1 MKMNTFEKI
10 LGLLRCELWE
20 EQLACEVTA
29 DDIDGI
35 LAMAEEQ
42 GVNGLVANAIIG
54 SNLPIGDVKTVDV
67 CTVQRL
73 HELKCRDM
81 NKKVSRFAAFLNRRE
96 LKYAVMKGQTMA
108 TLYPHPLMRS
118 CGDIDFYCPKDSF
131 KEVQRVIEE
140 RLGVEMH
147 HNWSERHDNFVIK
160 DCTFEMHSDMMIFGA
175 RSHQRYWDSFFDEA
189 LASEPSHVVIDEI
202 EVKTLS
208 PTLDALYI
216 FTHLFGHF
224 VMGGS
229 SLKQWC
235 DWAMVL
241 HCYRDEI
248 RKEELERHLQGLGL
262 LKAYRAMGFWLVEK
276 LGLPEEEFPFALED
290 EDKRWLTKLHRNVMT
305 MRGENVAK
313 DRKIGH
319 HVSMAHTLMT
329 ASLVARQSVSFF
341 RLAPK
346 EMFWTFPKMASWSV
360 RKRL

>member
-1 MKMNTFEKI
+1 MKTFEKI
-10 LGLLRCELWE
+10 LALLRCELWGE
-20 EQLACEVTA
+20 PLACEVTA
-29 DDIDGI
+29 EDIDEI
-35 LAMAEEQ
+35 LAKAEEQ
-42 GVNGLVANAIIG
+42 GVSGLVANAIV
-54 SNLPIGDVKTVDV
+54 SCNLPIGEVKTVDV

-73 HELKCRDM
+73 HELKCREM
-81 NKKVSRFAAFLNRRE
+81 NKKVSRFAAFLNRRN
-96 LKYAVMKGQTMA
+96 LSYVVMKGQSMA

-131 KEVQRVIEE
+131 KEVQEVIEE
-140 RLGVEMH
+140 RLGVTMH

-175 RSHQRYWDSFFDEA
+175 RSHQRYWDSFYDKA
-189 LASEPSHVVIDEI
+189 LAAEPSHVVIDEV

-248 RKEELERHLQGLGL
+248 RKYDLEKHLQGLGL
-262 LKAYRAMGFWLVEK
+262 LKAYKAMGAWLVEK
-276 LGLPEEEFPFALED
+276 LGLPEEEFPFALEEKD
-290 EDKRWLTKLHRNVMT
+290 RRWVAKLHRNVMT

-319 HVSMAHTLMT
+319 HVSVAHTLMT
-329 ASLVARQSVSFF
+329 ASLVVRQSVGFF
-341 RLAPK
+341 SLAPK

-360 RKRL
+360 RKRMGE

>member
-1 MKMNTFEKI
+1 MNTFEKI
-10 LGLLRCELWE
+10 LGLLRCELWG

-42 GVNGLVANAIIG
+42 GVSGLVANAIIG
-54 SNLPIGDVKTVDV
+54 SNLPIGEVKTVDV

-216 FTHLFGHF
+216 FAHMFGHL
-224 VMGGS
+224 VMGGV
-229 SLKQWC
+229 SLKQLC

-241 HCYRDEI
+241 HRYRNDI
-248 RKEELERHLQGLGL
+248 KKEELEKHLRGLGMWR
-262 LKAYRAMGFWLVEK
+262 AYLAIGAWLVER
-276 LGLPEEEFPFALED
+276 LGLSEEAFPFALSD
-290 EDKRWLTKLHRNVMT
+290 NDRRWVERLNKNFQK
-305 MRGENVAK
+305 MRGKSLELDKKVG
-313 DRKIGH
+313 GH
-319 HVSMAHTLMT
+319 HVSVMHTLKT
-329 ASLVARQSVSFF
+329 ASLVVHKTMRFF
-341 RLAPK
+341 PLAPK
-346 EMFWTFPKMASWSV
+346 EMLWTFPAMAAWSV
-360 RKRL
+360 RKRVM

>member
-1 MKMNTFEKI
+1 MKTFEKI
-10 LGLLRCELWE
+10 LALLRCELWGE
-20 EQLACEVTA
+20 PLACEVTA
-29 DDIDGI
+29 EDIDEI
-35 LAMAEEQ
+35 LAKAEEQ
-42 GVNGLVANAIIG
+42 GVSGLVANAIIS

-73 HELKCRDM
+73 HELKCREM
-81 NKKVSRFAAFLNRRE
+81 NKKVSRFAAFLNRRN
-96 LKYAVMKGQTMA
+96 LPYAVMKGQTMA

-131 KEVQRVIEE
+131 KEVQEVIEE
-140 RLGVEMH
+140 RLGVTMH

-175 RSHQRYWDSFFDEA
+175 RNHQRYWDSFFDEA
-189 LASEPSHVVIDEI
+189 LASEPSHVVIDEV

-248 RKEELERHLQGLGL
+248 GKEELEKHLQGVGL
-262 LKAYRAMGFWLVEK
+262 LKAYK
-276 LGLPEEEFPFALED
+276 P
-290 EDKRWLTKLHRNVMT
+290 
-305 MRGENVAK
+305 
-313 DRKIGH
+313 
-319 HVSMAHTLMT
+319 
-329 ASLVARQSVSFF
+329 
-341 RLAPK
+341 
-346 EMFWTFPKMASWSV
+346 
-360 RKRL
+360 